1 MRPSTK
7 QSLSLPRWEGVGQRG
22 TPSAVLVC
30 GACYAR
36 LVTAAPRL
44 RFSFREYLRVDAESS
59 VKHEFLDGMILATAG
74 GTPDHAALAAA
85 VTASLNRQLEGKRCR
100 VYSADLRVRVLATG
114 FAGYPDVTV
123 VCNKLELDPEDANTA
138 TNPAVVVEILSPG
151 TEQYDRGEK
160 LQQYQRIAS
169 LAHVVLV
176 AHDEK
181 RIDVWSREGG
191 QWTVA
196 TARSGE
202 RAILDGIR
210 ASLEVDEVYRDPLS
224 G

>member
-1 MRPSTK
+1 M
-7 QSLSLPRWEGVGQRG
+7 
-22 TPSAVLVC
+22 
-30 GACYAR
+30 
-36 LVTAAPRL
+36 
-44 RFSFREYLRVDAESS
+44 DAESS
-59 VKHEFLDGMILATAG
+59 VKHEFLDGMILAMAG

-138 TNPAVVVEILSPG
+138 TNPAVVVEILSPS
-151 TEQYDRGEK
+151 TEQYDRGAK
-160 LQQYQRIAS
+160 LLQYQQIES
-169 LAHVVLV
+169 LLHVVLV

-181 RIDVWSREGG
+181 RIDVWSRTQVGW
-191 QWTVA
+191 QIA

-202 RAILDGIR
+202 SVELEAVECVLD
-210 ASLEVDEVYRDPLS
+210 SDVVYRDPLAR
-224 G
+224 